1 MGHPYAEHRQTKKE
15 HSRVGHITRGYKSGG
30 AVHGAKAIGKKAL
43 ALHREEHAELHA
55 EGGKSKHRMDRPKRA
70 KGGKVKGKH
79 NERTVINVIAGGHPA
94 GGAIPAGPPMAPPG
108 PPMGIAPAAMAPPP
122 MAAKPPMMPP
132 GAGAPSPMPMRA
144 KGGKVKHRADGGASD
159 SLQNPF
165 MPSGRP
171 PPSQD
176 DFTNI
181 LKSNPKL
188 LRILQN
194 ASKPPKVSGGKVR
207 HRAEGGGLDDDSA
220 AFMSKS
226 ISDPATKVP
235 GKLRNPFG
243 YGKIKPRSPL
253 NVSGPTPIPTNQYA
267 RGGKVTKG
275 TKVFEE
281 GQRNGTPVQ
290 HMRGKGDLEQM
301 GRGKQIT
308 FESGGRVRS
317 FYAKGGS
324 VKNIADPGVSDR
336 LHMGE
341 KFKATPKEIR
351 DNNSNTTNDPTIG
364 RPSRARGG
372 MCRANGGMADKVA
385 SATKLPGGSGGGEA
399 RLAKARR

>member
-1 MGHPYAEHRQTKKE
+1 MAHPMNHVRQSHVE
-15 HSRVGHITRGYKSGG
+15 RSRVGHLTKGYKSGG

-43 ALHREEHAELHA
+43 ALHKQEHAELHA

-79 NERTVINVIAGGHPA
+79 NERTVINVISGGHPA
-94 GGAIPAGPPMAPPG
+94 GGAIPAGPPMAPPA
-108 PPMGIAPAAMAPPP
+108 PPMGIAPAGMAPPP

-132 GAGAPSPMPMRA
+132 GAGAPPPGPPMPMRA
-144 KGGKVKHRADGGASD
+144 RGGKIHRA
-159 SLQNPF
+159 
-165 MPSGRP
+165 
-171 PPSQD
+171 
-176 DFTNI
+176 
-181 LKSNPKL
+181 
-188 LRILQN
+188 
-194 ASKPPKVSGGKVR
+194 SGGKMPS
-207 HRAEGGGLDDDSA
+207 AEDIVASNKRMVPSGG
-220 AFMSKS
+220 MSPEDAMRR
-226 ISDPATKVP
+226 IEEATQ
-235 GKLRNPFG
+235 
-243 YGKIKPRSPL
+243 KPM
-253 NVSGPTPIPTNQYA
+253 QKA

-301 GRGKQIT
+301 GRGKQVT

-324 VKNIADPGVSDR
+324 VKNHTDPGVSDR

-341 KFKATPKEIR
+341 RFKASPMEIR
-351 DNNSNTTNDPTIG
+351 GQDSNTTNDPTIG
-364 RPSRARGG
+364 KPNRARGG

-399 RLAKARR
+399 RLAKAHREARR